1 MALLEV
7 KDLDVRFAVR
17 GGDLTALRGISFTLD
32 KGERLGL
39 VGESG
44 AGMVKVTMNGRHDVK
59 RVEIDPEL
67 MKGDKEMIEDL
78 LAAAVNDA
86 NRRVESMTQEKM
98 SGVTA
103 GMGLPPG
110 MKLPF

>member
-17 GGDLTALRGISFTLD
+17 GGDLTALRGISFSLD

-44 AGMVKVTMNGRHDVK
+44 AGKSVAAFSILNLIACFKLTIKQTTYRS
-59 RVEIDPEL
+59 IDII
-67 MKGDKEMIEDL
+67 GDGTRLNK
-78 LAAAVNDA
+78 
-86 NRRVESMTQEKM
+86 NRWWCYGQSLFDN
-98 SGVTA
+98 A
-103 GMGLPPG
+103 GTGQTTFYP
-110 MKLPF
+110 

>member
-7 KDLDVRFAVR
+7 NDLDVRFAVR

-44 AGMVKVTMNGRHDVK
+44 AGKSVAAFSILN
-59 RVEIDPEL
+59 
-67 MKGDKEMIEDL
+67 L
-78 LAAAVNDA
+78 LAKPGQIAGRATLVGGK
-86 NRRVESMTQEKM
+86 ES
-98 SGVTA
+98 A
-103 GMGLPPG
+103 D
-110 MKLPF
+110 